1 MNPKLKKLLV
11 TTLILAIMLPITA
24 LVNITRAEPANAMW
38 IEPSALS
45 FNTATTNVGDTFI
58 VTVWANTSEAT
69 YVWQCKMYWN
79 TAHLNLTDV
88 GYTGVGKSLFF
99 DGHATV
105 PVVPSVDYIG
115 GSVTH
120 GESLVGSDEVPANMD
135 SLFWVEFEI
144 ISAPGKGGVLN
155 SNLDINNAD
164 TYFLDPLLGELTT
177 TKYGASYT
185 YTWSTPPAP
194 HLAIVNATG
203 GSWIVYGQY
212 TNATDPAFKD
222 FSVDVMIMGLS
233 AAWYCHNAS
242 LSVDY
247 DPALIGLTSV
257 VVDPLWTG
265 PNFVGVVPG
274 TIDIIVRNPSVTPS
288 GDVLIATLNFEV
300 LFQLIAPPAP
310 IPPALGSWNDTAID
324 IRDYELWDTTI
335 MIPTD
340 PEVDGYVKVNAY
352 VILQLAYLEVSSV
365 TMGPEPCRG
374 EIFNVTVSLKN
385 LDYRWWL
392 VGIEFRLAYDPF
404 FIQPVGTIEGP
415 FLPSY
420 APYHNDLPPPG
431 TFYQCY
437 FEPGPPDGPHVL
449 CGELIYP
456 NATGWWNTVEDE
468 AFWPGGEGVI
478 SIIQFEVMYQSY
490 GEPNMTSPLTIIDQL
505 AVGLDNTVSQN
516 IVGIPLDVPVNGNYT
531 ITTNLPG
538 RQIDLMGGA
547 MNRGYGSHPFP
558 PPYGGQGP
566 NNPMDLAIPQAEV
579 CLCAYVSYNYW
590 PMQNKLVGFEVED
603 PYGGILLKRT
613 AATDTEGWACIC
625 FEMPWP
631 CDDPESLFGVWK
643 ATATVD
649 ISDTRINDTMEWHY
663 DYMVNIWKVTTDMY
677 EYNHCDEV
685 VITVEY
691 GTHAQQW
698 YPALFSVL
706 IMDELIVPV
715 GMALVETE
723 IGGAEFCRYTNGTFT
738 VAIHIPKHAAAGIA
752 TIHVNAFDRDPTEG
766 GVAWTPEFE
775 PLPIIAI
782 QPY

>member
-11 TTLILAIMLPITA
+11 TTLILAMMLPITA
-24 LVNITRAEPANAMW
+24 LVNIVAALPADSMW
-38 IEPSALS
+38 VEPSALS
-45 FNTATTNVGDTFI
+45 FNTASTNVGDKFI
-58 VTVWANTSEAT
+58 VTVWGNTSGPT
-69 YVWQCKMYWN
+69 YVWQTKMYWN
-79 TAHLNLTDV
+79 TAHLNLSSI

-99 DGHATV
+99 TGHATV
-105 PVVPSVDYIG
+105 PVVPAIDYIG
-115 GSVTH
+115 GSVVH
-120 GESLVGSDEVPANMD
+120 GESLVGLDEVPANMD

-144 ISAPGKGGVLN
+144 IAAPPKGGSLN
-155 SNLDINNAD
+155 SLIDIDNAD
-164 TYFLDPLLGELTT
+164 TYFLDPTLSELTI
-177 TKYGASYT
+177 TKTGASYT
-185 YTWSTPPAP
+185 YTWSAPPEPWLEADP
-194 HLAIVNATG
+194 ASVIYD
-203 GSWIVYGQY
+203 SF
-212 TNATDPAFKD
+212 TNATDPAYKD
-222 FSVDVMIMGLS
+222 FSIDLYAMGVS
-233 AAWYCHNAS
+233 AAWYLHNVT

-247 DPALIGLTSV
+247 DAALIGLTSV

-265 PNFVGVVPG
+265 ANNVAIVPG
-274 TIDIIVRNPSVTPS
+274 TIDIFVQNPSSNPS
-288 GDVLIATLNFEV
+288 GNVLIATLNFEV
-300 LFQLIAPPAP
+300 IFQLIAPPAP
-310 IPPALGSWNDTAID
+310 VDAYNDTAID
-324 IRDYELWDTTI
+324 IRDYELWDTSI
-335 MIPTD
+335 LIPTD
-340 PEVDGYVKVNAY
+340 PEVDGYVRIDAY
-352 VILQLAYLEVSSV
+352 NLLPLAYLEIGCV
-365 TMGPEPCRG
+365 TMGPEPSRG
-374 EIFNVTVSLKN
+374 EKFNVTITLKN
-385 LDYRWWL
+385 LDYHWWL
-392 VGIEFRLAYDPF
+392 IGIEFRMAYDPF
-404 FIQPVGTIEGP
+404 FMTPVEVFEGP

-420 APYHNDLPPPG
+420 APYHNDGTG
-431 TFYQCY
+431 TFFQS
-437 FEPGPPDGPHVL
+437 FPEPGPPDGPHILV
-449 CGELIYP
+449 GELIFP
-456 NATGWWNTVEDE
+456 NGTGWWNTGTDE
-468 AFWPGGEGVI
+468 EFWPGGEGVI
-478 SIIQFEVMYQSY
+478 ALLCFEVAYQSY

-505 AVGLDNTVSQN
+505 AVGLSNPTTQD
-516 IVGIPLDVPVNGNYT
+516 IVTIPLAEPVNCNYT
-531 ITTNLPG
+531 ITTHLPG

-566 NNPMDLAIPQAEV
+566 HNPMDLAIPQAEV
-579 CLCAYVSYNYW
+579 ALCVYVSYNYW

-603 PYGGILLKRT
+603 PYGGIVLKRT
-613 AATDTEGWACIC
+613 AATDTEGWACIL

-649 ISDTRINDTMEWHY
+649 ISDTRLNDTMEWHY

-685 VITVEY
+685 VITIEY

-766 GVAWTPEFE
+766 GIPWTPEFE

>member
-1 MNPKLKKLLV
+1 
-11 TTLILAIMLPITA
+11 LI
-24 LVNITRAEPANAMW
+24 
-38 IEPSALS
+38 
-45 FNTATTNVGDTFI
+45 F
-58 VTVWANTSEAT
+58 
-69 YVWQCKMYWN
+69 
-79 TAHLNLTDV
+79 
-88 GYTGVGKSLFF
+88 
-99 DGHATV
+99 
-105 PVVPSVDYIG
+105 
-115 GSVTH
+115 
-120 GESLVGSDEVPANMD
+120 
-135 SLFWVEFEI
+135 
-144 ISAPGKGGVLN
+144 
-155 SNLDINNAD
+155 
-164 TYFLDPLLGELTT
+164 
-177 TKYGASYT
+177 
-185 YTWSTPPAP
+185 
-194 HLAIVNATG
+194 
-203 GSWIVYGQY
+203 
-212 TNATDPAFKD
+212 
-222 FSVDVMIMGLS
+222 
-233 AAWYCHNAS
+233 
-242 LSVDY
+242 
-247 DPALIGLTSV
+247 
-257 VVDPLWTG
+257 
-265 PNFVGVVPG
+265 
-274 TIDIIVRNPSVTPS
+274 
-288 GDVLIATLNFEV
+288 
-300 LFQLIAPPAP
+300 
-310 IPPALGSWNDTAID
+310 
-324 IRDYELWDTTI
+324 
-335 MIPTD
+335 
-340 PEVDGYVKVNAY
+340 
-352 VILQLAYLEVSSV
+352 
-365 TMGPEPCRG
+365 
-374 EIFNVTVSLKN
+374 
-385 LDYRWWL
+385 
-392 VGIEFRLAYDPF
+392 
-404 FIQPVGTIEGP
+404 
-415 FLPSY
+415 
-420 APYHNDLPPPG
+420 
-431 TFYQCY
+431 
-437 FEPGPPDGPHVL
+437 
-449 CGELIYP
+449 P
-456 NATGWWNTVEDE
+456 NATGWWNTDDGLAE
-468 AFWPGGEGVI
+468 AWPGGPTIPGEGVI

-490 GEPNMTSPLTIIDQL
+490 GDPNMTSPLEIIDQL
-505 AVGLDNTVSQN
+505 AIGITHPTQP
-516 IVGIPLDVPVNGNYT
+516 IVPIPMDPPVNCNYT